1 MANAQRE
8 RRQPLRVVSQAR
20 YHLHVS
26 ITDCTGT
33 PPLVTGDFHRT
44 SHWAQSDD
52 ARSVALWLFK
62 LDFPRSSACLERR
75 CAAPHASPPPP
86 CACPSLPHRLS
97 ARTGLR
103 LSTCPCHCFRFDAI
117 PRVRRRHVGARAP
130 PSSPRRS
137 ALFIAGVPASAHR
150 SQSNPRA
157 LPLARPP
164 LPPRPQPSSPCL
176 RAGSLVDHLAARAWS
191 TTPAPRL

>member
-1 MANAQRE
+1 MRAA
-8 RRQPLRVVSQAR
+8 L
-20 YHLHVS
+20 
-26 ITDCTGT
+26 G
-33 PPLVTGDFHRT
+33 PPPCGTGDFHRT
-44 SHWAQSDD
+44 SHWARSDD

-117 PRVRRRHVGARAP
+117 PRVRRRHIGARVP

-137 ALFIAGVPASAHR
+137 ALFIAGMPASAQR
-150 SQSNPRA
+150 GPSNPRA

-164 LPPRPQPSSPCL
+164 TVPRPKLTIPPL
-176 RAGSLVDHLAARAWS
+176 AAGSRVDHLTARDARTS
-191 TTPAPRL
+191 SARRLTRW